1 MMLGLGIGLDSKL
14 LQRGSMSS
22 ETTNSSGSNSS
33 GSESFGH
40 PPEPV
45 SSRDQGR
52 HAVVGIL
59 YEDRHFLVIR
69 RSQFVRAPGLICFPG
84 GGIEPGEDLHTAV
97 QRELMEELSLAV
109 RVCGH
114 LWTSQT
120 RWGTKLEWLV
130 CQRQAGHEPLANP
143 QEVEEF
149 LWMSPQMLQN
159 RDDLLGS
166 MPEFL
171 ANFFAGQFD
180 EHFQDTQ
187 RPQG

>member
-1 MMLGLGIGLDSKL
+1 
-14 LQRGSMSS
+14 
-22 ETTNSSGSNSS
+22 
-33 GSESFGH
+33 
-40 PPEPV
+40 
-45 SSRDQGR
+45 
-52 HAVVGIL
+52 
-59 YEDRHFLVIR
+59 
-69 RSQFVRAPGLICFPG
+69 
-84 GGIEPGEDLHTAV
+84 
-97 QRELMEELSLAV
+97 MEELSLAV

-149 LWMSPQMLQN
+149 LWISPQMLQN

>member
-1 MMLGLGIGLDSKL
+1 
-14 LQRGSMSS
+14 MSS
-22 ETTNSSGSNSS
+22 ETSNSS
-33 GSESFGH
+33 ESESPQQPQQSTEDPSGQGA
-40 PPEPV
+40 
-45 SSRDQGR
+45 SRDQGR

-97 QRELMEELSLAV
+97 KRELMEELSLAV

-130 CQRQAGHEPLANP
+130 CQRVAGQEPIANP
-143 QEVEEF
+143 QEVEEC

-159 RDDLLGS
+159 HQDLLGS

-171 ANFFAGQFD
+171 DSFLAGHFD
-180 EHFQDTQ
+180 EHFSNVG
-187 RPQG
+187 RLES